1 MITRE
6 EYDQLMERL
15 DEDIRFREEQ
25 IRNLQDVRF
34 ILQLNLSCAVFVLIL
49 MLCTLWRLVR

>member
-34 ILQLNLSCAVFVLIL
+34 ILQLNLSGSVFVLIL